1 MTVGRSFKAG
11 SEVFHMN
18 LAKKLSETAKKYSD
32 KPAVIFEDHVYTFAD
47 VDNEVRRYFAV
58 LKRLGVRVGDRVAL
72 QLPKRPEFVFLELAV
87 MSVGAIVLPLN
98 VDYKP
103 DEVEY
108 FLTDSGSSLFCADGD
123 RLKRSR
129 PVLGRLPGV
138 RAAVI
143 GQSDEK
149 DLIGLSD
156 ELETIS
162 TQDERDYPTAAD
174 DTAVICYTSGTTG
187 RSKGA
192 MLSHRNLVSNM
203 TALHELWQWSDRDV
217 LLHVLPL
224 FHVHGLFVALHG
236 GLNAGATII
245 MHEKFDPHRVWR
257 TIEAQ
262 RCTILMGVPTMYQ
275 RLMNEWETMEKP
287 PDLSSMR
294 LFISGSAPLLE
305 NQFLRFASN
314 TGFPILERYGM
325 TEAGM
330 IASNP
335 ADPAGRKATSV
346 GFPLPGVELRVV
358 DSDGLDVPLGAVGEI
373 LIRGENVFRG
383 YRGMPEKTRESFVDG
398 WFRSGDLGYLDQND
412 GGRLYLVG
420 RAKELIITGGYNV
433 YPKEIENLLEGHEG
447 VREAAVVGV
456 PDADFGERVV
466 AIVALQEASTKTTP
480 ETLIEFCKKRLAGYK
495 CPKQVF
501 VTDSLPRNAMGK
513 LQKNEMKDLYGGKG
527 EYPR

>member
-1 MTVGRSFKAG
+1 
-11 SEVFHMN
+11 MN
-18 LAKKLSETAKKYSD
+18 LAKKLSETAAKHAD

-47 VDNEVRRYFAV
+47 VDNEVRRYSAV
-58 LKRLGVRVGDRVAL
+58 MKRLGVRVGDRVAL

-87 MSVGAIVLPLN
+87 MSVGAVLLPLN

-103 DEVEY
+103 DEVAY
-108 FLTDSGSSLFCADGD
+108 FLTDSGSSLLCADGD
-123 RLKRSR
+123 RLKKARS
-129 PVLGRLPGV
+129 VLGRLPGV

-149 DLIGLSD
+149 DLVGLSD

-162 TQDERDYPTAAD
+162 TQDERDYPAGGD

-192 MLSHRNLVSNM
+192 MLSHRNLVSNL
-203 TALHELWQWSDRDV
+203 TALHELWQWSDHDV

-245 MHEKFDPHRVWR
+245 MHEKFDPRRVWR
-257 TIEAQ
+257 TVEAQ
-262 RCTILMGVPTMYQ
+262 QCTILMGVPTMYQ
-275 RLMNEWETMEKP
+275 RLMNEWETMDKP

-305 NQFLRFASN
+305 NQFLRFTRH

-335 ADPAGRKATSV
+335 VDPAGRKATSV

-358 DSDGLDVPLGAVGEI
+358 DSGGLDVHPGEVGEI
-373 LIRGENVFRG
+373 LIRGDNVFSG
-383 YRGMPEKTRESFVDG
+383 YWVMPEKTRESFADG
-398 WFRSGDLGYLDQND
+398 WFRSGDLGYLDQDD

-433 YPKEIENLLEGHEG
+433 YPKEIENVLEGHDG
-447 VREAAVVGV
+447 VREAAVVGM

-466 AIVALQEASTKTTP
+466 AVVALREPASGATP
-480 ETLIEFCKKRLAGYK
+480 ETLIEYCRERLAGYK
-495 CPKQVF
+495 CPKEVL
-501 VTDSLPRNAMGK
+501 VTGSLPRNAMGK
-513 LQKNEMKDLYGGKG
+513 LQKNELKDLYGG
-527 EYPR
+527 RR